1 MRFQQLPNDTKA
13 SIGMSLQSKLP
24 DIGTNIFT
32 VMSAMARR
40 YNAINLAQGFPNFDC
55 DQGLKDLVIESVQAG
70 RNQYAPMPGIQEL
83 REIIATKIGT
93 LYHVK
98 VDPDLQVTITA
109 GATQALYTAIA
120 AVIRKGDNAIIFDP
134 AYDSYAPAV
143 LSFGG
148 TVTPIALRAPDFA
161 IDWDEVE
168 KKITRDTKLIVINTP
183 HNPLGRVLKEQ
194 DLDRL
199 ERIVHRHDGL
209 YVLSDKVYEHQIYD
223 GLEHQSVLRRPGLS
237 ERSFAVYS
245 FGKVFH
251 ITGWKVGY
259 CVAPENLT
267 TEFRKMHQFIT
278 FAVNTPMQY
287 ALAAFLRD
295 ASKYMALPDFF
306 QAKRDMFKRLMTDSG
321 FDLLPCEG
329 SYFMLGDYSRI
340 SDLDDMAF
348 AEWLARE
355 HRVATIPLSPFY
367 STPPDQKIV
376 RFCFAKTDDILKIS
390 AKKLH
395 FAK

>member
-1 MRFQQLPNDTKA
+1 MA
-13 SIGMSLQSKLP
+13 LQSKLP
-24 DIGTNIFT
+24 NIGTNIFS

-40 YNAINLAQGFPNFDC
+40 YDAINLSQGFPNFDC
-55 DQGLKDLVIESVQAG
+55 DQGLKDLVMENVEAG
-70 RNQYAPMPGIQEL
+70 RNQYAPMPGIPEL

-93 LYHVK
+93 LYNAD
-98 VDPDLQVTITA
+98 VDPDLNITITA
-109 GATQALYTAIA
+109 GATQAIYTAIA
-120 AVIRKGDNAIIFDP
+120 TVIRQGDNAIIFDP
-134 AYDSYAPAV
+134 AYDCYAPSV

-168 KKITRDTKLIVINTP
+168 EKITPDTKMIVINTP

-199 ERIVHRHDGL
+199 EQIVYRHDDL
-209 YVLSDKVYEHQIYD
+209 YVLSDEVYEHQIYD

-259 CVAPENLT
+259 CVAPEHLT

-287 ALAAFLRD
+287 ALAAFLQD

-306 QAKRDMFKRLMTDSG
+306 QAKRDLFKNLMADTE

-348 AEWLARE
+348 AEWLTRE
-355 HRVATIPLSPFY
+355 HGVATIPLSPFY

-376 RFCFAKTDDILKIS
+376 RFCFAKTDDVLQS
-390 AKKLH
+390 AASKLSLVINE
-395 FAK
+395 

>member
-1 MRFQQLPNDTKA
+1 MTLR
-13 SIGMSLQSKLP
+13 SKLP
-24 DIGTNIFT
+24 KIGTNIFT
-32 VMSAMARR
+32 VMSAMALR
-40 YNAINLAQGFPNFDC
+40 YNAINLSQGFPNFDC

-93 LYHVK
+93 IYHTN
-98 VDPDLQVTITA
+98 VDPDLNITITA
-109 GATQALYTAIA
+109 GATQAIYTAIA

-134 AYDSYAPAV
+134 AYDCYAPSV

-168 KKITRDTKLIVINTP
+168 QKITRDTKMIVINTP
-183 HNPLGRVLKEQ
+183 HNPLGRVLKEE

-199 ERIVHRHDGL
+199 EEIVLRHDDL
-209 YVLSDKVYEHQIYD
+209 YVLSDEVYEHQIYD
-223 GLEHQSVLRRPGLS
+223 GLKHQSVLGRPGLS
-237 ERSFAVYS
+237 ARSFAVFS

-259 CVAPENLT
+259 CIAPEHLT
-267 TEFRKMHQFIT
+267 EEFRKMHQFIT

-295 ASKYMALPDFF
+295 ASHYMQLPDFF
-306 QAKRDMFKRLMTDSG
+306 QAKRDLFVDLMADSG
-321 FDLLPCEG
+321 FELLPCEG
-329 SYFMLGDYSRI
+329 SYFALGDYSRI
-340 SDLDDMAF
+340 SNLDDMAF
-348 AEWLARE
+348 AEWLTRE
-355 HRVATIPLSPFY
+355 HGVATIPLSPFY
-367 STPPDQKIV
+367 ASPPDQKIV
-376 RFCFAKTDDILKIS
+376 RFCFAKTNDVLES
-390 AKKLH
+390 AADRLCLVLNE
-395 FAK
+395 

>member
-1 MRFQQLPNDTKA
+1 MT
-13 SIGMSLQSKLP
+13 LQSKLP
-24 DIGTNIFT
+24 DTGTTIFS

-40 YNAINLAQGFPNFDC
+40 YNAINLSQGFPNFDC

-70 RNQYAPMPGIQEL
+70 RNQYAPMPGIPEL
-83 REIIATKIGT
+83 REILAAKIGT
-93 LYHVK
+93 LYDAV
-98 VDPDLQVTITA
+98 VDPDLHITITA

-168 KKITRDTKLIVINTP
+168 KKITGDTRMIVINTP

-199 ERIVHRHDGL
+199 EQIVYRRRDL
-209 YVLSDKVYEHQIYD
+209 YVLSDEVYEHLIYD
-223 GLEHQSVLRRPGLS
+223 GLEHQSVLRRPGLR

-259 CVAPENLT
+259 CVAPEELIK
-267 TEFRKMHQFIT
+267 EFRKMHQFIT
-278 FAVNTPMQY
+278 FAVNTPIQY

-295 ASKYMALPDFF
+295 ARKYMELPDFF
-306 QAKRDMFKRLMTDSG
+306 QAKRDLFNSLMADSG

-329 SYFMLGDYSRI
+329 SYFILGDYSRI

-348 AEWLARE
+348 AEWLTRE
-355 HRVATIPLSPFY
+355 HGVATIPLSPFY
-367 STPPDQKIV
+367 SDPPDQKIV
-376 RFCFAKTDDILKIS
+376 RFCFAKTEDVLES
-390 AKKLH
+390 AAQRLTSQIQ
-395 FAK
+395 F

>member
-1 MRFQQLPNDTKA
+1 
-13 SIGMSLQSKLP
+13 MSLHSKLP
-24 DIGTNIFT
+24 NIGTNIFT
-32 VMSAMARR
+32 VMSAMARQ
-40 YNAINLAQGFPNFDC
+40 YDAINLSQGFPNFDC

-70 RNQYAPMPGIQEL
+70 RNQYAPMPGIPEL
-83 REIIATKIGT
+83 REIIATKVGA
-93 LYHVK
+93 LYGAD
-98 VDPDLQVTITA
+98 VDPNLHVTITA

-120 AVIRKGDNAIIFDP
+120 AVIRKGNNAIVFDP

-148 TVTPIALRAPDFA
+148 SVTPIALKAPDFT

-168 KKITRDTKLIVINTP
+168 KKITSSTKLIVINTP
-183 HNPLGRVLKEQ
+183 HNPLGRVLKEE
-194 DLDRL
+194 DLDKL
-199 ERIVHRHDGL
+199 EKIIHRHDDL
-209 YVLSDKVYEHQIYD
+209 YVLSDEVYEHQIYD

-237 ERSFAVYS
+237 ARSFAVYS

-259 CVAPENLT
+259 CVAPEKLT
-267 TEFRKMHQFIT
+267 SEFRKMHQFIT

-295 ASKYMALPDFF
+295 DSKYKELPDFF
-306 QAKRDMFKRLMTDSG
+306 QAKRDLFKNLMAGSG

-348 AEWLARE
+348 TEWLTRE

-376 RFCFAKTDDILKIS
+376 RFCFAKTDDVLQD
-390 AKKLH
+390 AAGKLH
-395 FAK
+395 FVTEKL